1 VDSSVPLEL
10 DDSDL
15 NRVCVGTYKEHFE
28 NPFNAATEIYYRQE
42 SEAFSAAN
50 SVLDYFKKVE
60 EWLKGEEDRV
70 ERCLDIQTRKVLIRK
85 CGHALIR

>member
-1 VDSSVPLEL
+1 MIFAFPHNKHQRNGDTIDHTLAKKVVDSFVPLEL

-28 NPFNAATEIYYRQE
+28 NPLIAATEIHYRQE
-42 SEAFSAAN
+42 SEVFSAAN

-60 EWLKGEEDRV
+60 E
-70 ERCLDIQTRKVLIRK
+70 
-85 CGHALIR
+85 